1 LASRGDKAE
10 GTKQRKR
17 SPRHVKAA
25 ARILQKE
32 ARKILKR
39 HRRRLAAE
47 PAEAISACVAAI
59 DTYRVKEDVEGLE
72 EEAEKLDELLHQHAS
87 FARKSALRETIE
99 NIGIAVLIAL
109 GLRACFYEPFKIP
122 SGSMMPTLRKG
133 DHIFVNK
140 FAYGVQIPFTS
151 TVVGQ
156 SLGDIEHGD
165 VVVFRYPLDPSEDFI
180 KRVVGLPGDE
190 VKVVGR
196 EVSVRHAGEDEF
208 VTLPREPLDDKC
220 FDDDGKHEV
229 AGCELFRETHG
240 ENAYV
245 VRYMATL
252 DERDDFVPKARVWKV
267 PEGHL
272 LVMGDNRN
280 QSHDSLQWMVRVQAV
295 DADKILGEKDLR
307 DLTSEKLFTAMR
319 PDELGELS
327 DPSHDHVTWM
337 STHRSRAH
345 DIALALWR
353 EPRLGVRPMFDALA
367 ARVEGG
373 HETTVAD
380 LVAGKDV
387 PTGDELDRTLQVG
400 ATLDGLV
407 VGRDEDGWHAVA
419 YLEPAQAVLE
429 LHCGRKVCR
438 NSGRLAARLTEVV
451 ARFERDREQATRE
464 LLVRPR
470 NVRYG
475 THWTGRSDVRDHYF
489 ERALRR
495 EGGEGPRGE
504 VRLQV
509 FRKPKE
515 NIDVLQDAALR
526 RVNAASTT
534 RPTGAGGA
542 TLLPDLGERAWLVEG
557 EQAFTFVAT
566 DDVRDM
572 LVVLSC
578 GRSRCKSSADAV
590 ALAGILQ
597 ERVPKAAS
605 DRRKLKKM
613 LLPEDL
619 GEGWVEQE
627 VAHLERNPFDR
638 VRFEATVQGSDHS
651 VELEA
656 WHDPPEGLAAKVA
669 ALRTEYGMAS
679 SDAIAADGGAVEEE
693 DGFHYAFG
701 VAPSNTVIRIRC
713 RVGLC
718 ASQEDAVKLAR
729 RAAEKAQN
737 ASTFID
743 PKAERPQPFV
753 PRGNVK
759 GRAERIWLPL
769 SRFWKKIE

>member
-1 LASRGDKAE
+1 MARGDTDTNERDRERGDK
-10 GTKQRKR
+10 RKR

-25 ARILQKE
+25 AKILQKE

-39 HRRRLAAE
+39 HRRRLAPE
-47 PAEAISACVAAI
+47 PAEAIAACVAAI
-59 DTYRVKEDVEGLE
+59 DTYRAKEDLAGLE

-87 FARKSALRETIE
+87 FARKSALRETLE

-140 FAYGVQIPFTS
+140 FAYGIQIPFTS

-156 SLGDIEHGD
+156 ALGDIEHGD

-180 KRVVGLPGDE
+180 KRVIGLPGDE
-190 VKVVGR
+190 VRVAGR
-196 EVSVRHAGEDEF
+196 EVAVRHAGESEF
-208 VTLPREPLDDKC
+208 TVLAREPVADKC
-220 FDDDGKHEV
+220 EDEDGKHEV
-229 AGCELFRETHG
+229 AGCELFAETHG
-240 ENAYV
+240 DATYL
-245 VRYMATL
+245 VRYMMAPL
-252 DERDDFVPKARVWKV
+252 EDRDEFVPKARVWKV

-280 QSHDSLQWMVRVQAV
+280 QSHDSLQWTVRVEAV

-319 PDELGELS
+319 SDELGELS
-327 DPSHDHVTWM
+327 DPSHDRVTWM

-345 DIALALWR
+345 DIELAIWRDPPLGARAMFEALA
-353 EPRLGVRPMFDALA
+353 D
-367 ARVEGG
+367 RVEGG
-373 HETTVAD
+373 QETTVAD
-380 LVAGKDV
+380 MVAGKEG

-400 ATLDGLV
+400 ATLDGV
-407 VGRDEDGWHAVA
+407 VIGRDDDGWHVVTW
-419 YLEPAQAVLE
+419 LEPAQAVLE
-429 LHCGRKVCR
+429 LHCGRKVCK

-470 NVRYG
+470 NIRYG
-475 THWTGRSDVRDHYF
+475 THWTGRSDVRDHYH
-489 ERALRR
+489 ERALHPQGQDDARAT
-495 EGGEGPRGE
+495 

-509 FRKPKE
+509 FRKPKQ

-526 RVNAASTT
+526 SVSSSASE
-534 RPTGAGGA
+534 A
-542 TLLPDLGERAWLVEG
+542 TPVADLGERAWVVEG
-557 EQAFTFVAT
+557 DQAFTFVAT

-572 LVVLSC
+572 LVVLTC
-578 GRSRCKSSADAV
+578 GRAKCKTLADAT
-590 ALAGILQ
+590 ALATTVW

-605 DRRKLKKM
+605 DRRKMKKL

-619 GEGWVEQE
+619 GDGWVDGE
-627 VAHLERNPFDR
+627 VVQPERNPFDR

-651 VELEA
+651 AEVEA
-656 WHDPPEGLAAKVA
+656 WHDPPEGLAAKLA
-669 ALRTEYGMAS
+669 ALRTELGMAPDDS
-679 SDAIAADGGAVEEE
+679 VAPGGGYVEEE
-693 DGFHYAFG
+693 DGYHFAFG
-701 VAPSNTVIRIRC
+701 VDASNTVIRVRC
-713 RVGLC
+713 RTGLC
-718 ASQEDAVKLAR
+718 PTDADALKLAR

-737 ASTFID
+737 ESTFID